1 MPGYSRGYAL
11 FTAPSCISRLLL
23 LALLPPATS
32 WAQTTIP
39 PLSGSA
45 NVHVLELA
53 TRTSLYRHLRDTS
66 TTHAKH
72 LRPGGF
78 IIVRAAYGQWLAVV
92 RAKSRTQFSKDTTT
106 YYLPQAALKGAKIWV
121 II

>member
-1 MPGYSRGYAL
+1 M
-11 FTAPSCISRLLL
+11 SCLLS
-23 LALLPPATS
+23 LALLAPATG

-53 TRTSLYRHLRDTS
+53 TSTYLYRHLRDTS

-78 IIVRAAYGQWLAVV
+78 IIVQAAYGQWLAVV

-106 YYLPQAALKGAKIWV
+106 YYLPKAALKGANVWV

>member
-1 MPGYSRGYAL
+1 MPGCRRGLTL
-11 FTAPSCISRLLL
+11 FTAPSCMNRLLL
-23 LALLPPATS
+23 LALLTPTTS
-32 WAQTTIP
+32 WAQATLT

-53 TRTSLYRHLRDTS
+53 TSTYLYRHLRDTS

-78 IIVRAAYGQWLAVV
+78 LIVRAAYGQWLAVG
-92 RAKSRTQFSKDTTT
+92 RAKGRTQFSKDTTT
-106 YYLPQAALKGAKIWV
+106 YYLPKAALKGAKVWV
-121 II
+121 IM

>member
-1 MPGYSRGYAL
+1 MN
-11 FTAPSCISRLLL
+11 RLLL
-23 LALLPPATS
+23 LALLAPATS
-32 WAQTTIP
+32 WAQATLP

-53 TRTSLYRHLRDTS
+53 TRTYLYRHLRDTS
-66 TTHAKH
+66 TTHTAKH

-78 IIVRAAYGQWLAVV
+78 IIVRADYGQWLAVG

-106 YYLPQAALKGAKIWV
+106 YFLPKAALEGAKVWV